1 MFNFYL
7 TSNLSGIHVIFR
19 RMTPKHQNLILPF
32 TNNCMSHF
40 SFWRVKARM
49 QVPTNYT
56 VLFSMLM
63 GPIRDLSSSCSTLK
77 SGSYTSCHT
86 VPLNCEQ
93 LQWSLKFGKNPIFLP
108 AAWIILE
115 YITEDRGR
123 SHRVWFVVTNGT
135 PDFPPSFFIKKI
147 TRINCFEMRHS
158 CAVCALSRC
167 ISYKKPHFHSIPDI
181 LPLFFSLSLYWYS
194 YTTHCPKGNRFSAI
208 WHEM

>member
-86 VPLNCEQ
+86 VPLNREQ
-93 LQWSLKFGKNPIFLP
+93 LQWSLKFGKKSSSSEPREKPWSLYN
-108 AAWIILE
+108 
-115 YITEDRGR
+115 GR
-123 SHRVWFVVTNGT
+123 QGRCSHRVWFVVTNGT

-158 CAVCALSRC
+158 CAECALSRC
-167 ISYKKPHFHSIPDI
+167 ISYKKTHFHSIPEI
-181 LPLFFSLSLYWYS
+181 LPLFLTFPLLVLVHYTLSQ
-194 YTTHCPKGNRFSAI
+194 R
-208 WHEM
+208 